1 MPPSWLEVSLIVEP
15 ELVEPVSEV
24 LARFAPDGVVVESIT
39 LTAEMDNN
47 LGRAIGPLR
56 VAAYLPVDD
65 SLEEKRQRLEK
76 SLWYL
81 GRIRPLPAPSFQVI
95 EQADWSESWKQHYH
109 PIDIGERLVVVP
121 AWLENPRPERIPIR
135 IDPGMAFGTGTHP
148 TTQLC
153 LAVVEEYLT
162 GDGRPQTADGGQKT
176 ETASSASGPRSSV
189 VGRRP
194 ASESTRLSRVVI
206 DLGCGT
212 AILAIAAIKL
222 GVERALGVDIDPEAI
237 QAAQENVAANGV
249 ETQIELAVGSLQE
262 VLAGNFGLRQGGLVL
277 ANILAP
283 VLVRLLGEGLAELL
297 EPGGLLVLSGILA
310 EQAGEVQAALEKS
323 GLRLIETR
331 QMGDWVALLGAV

>member
-1 MPPSWLEVSLIVEP
+1 MPPSWLEVSLIVEA

-24 LARFAPDGVVVESIT
+24 LARFAPDGVVVEST
-39 LTAEMDNN
+39 AVTAEMDDS

-65 SLEEKRQRLEK
+65 TLEEKRQRLEE

-81 GRIRPLPAPSFQVI
+81 GRIRPLPAPTFQVI

-109 PIDIGERLVVVP
+109 PIEIGEHLVIVP
-121 AWLENPRPERIPIR
+121 AWLENPHPERIPIR

-162 GDGRPQTADGGQKT
+162 GDRGPKT
-176 ETASSASGPRSSV
+176 ED
-189 VGRRP
+189 RRP
-194 ASESTRLSRVVI
+194 SAVV

-237 QAAQENVAANGV
+237 QAAQENVATNEVQA
-249 ETQIELAVGSLQE
+249 QIELAAGSLE
-262 VLAGNFGLRQGGLVL
+262 DILAGKFGLRKGHLVL

-283 VLVRLLGEGLAELL
+283 VLVQLLDEGLAELL
-297 EPGGLLVLSGILA
+297 EPGGALVLSGILA
-310 EQAGEVQAALEKS
+310 EQAGDVQAALEKS

-331 QMGDWVALLGAV
+331 RLGDWVALVGAV